1 MISNGEL
8 LIRLISSAIAGG
20 IIGMEREAR
29 NRPAGLRTHIL
40 VTLGSALI
48 MLISLFGF
56 VGFGTQGSGGEPARL
71 AAQVVSGIGFL
82 GAGTIMRNDNN
93 VHGLTTAASIWVCGG
108 IGLAFGSGY
117 YFGGIATTLIVLLT
131 LKSMGAL
138 ESKLFKKSYREL
150 VVSCRKRVGI
160 IGEIG
165 TIFGNNNIGIKDIN
179 VNSTIEEGNIDD
191 AIGNINFI
199 VKLPPNIIVEK
210 LFDEI
215 LSVKD
220 IISVRWQEDIL

>member
-1 MISNGEL
+1 MISNLEL
-8 LIRLISSAIAGG
+8 LIRLVSSAIAGG

-48 MLISLFGF
+48 MLISMYGF
-56 VGFGTQGSGGEPARL
+56 NGFGAQGNGGEPARL

-82 GAGTIMRNDNN
+82 GAGTIMRNENS

-108 IGLAFGSGY
+108 IGLAFGNGY
-117 YFGGIATTLIVLLT
+117 YFGGIATTLIVLVT
-131 LKSMGAL
+131 LKSMGAV
-138 ESKLFKKSYREL
+138 ERKLFKKNYREL
-150 VVSCRKRVGI
+150 VVSCKKRVGI

-165 TIFGNNNIGIKDIN
+165 TIFGNNNIGIRDIT
-179 VNSTIEEGNIDD
+179 VSSVFDEGD
-191 AIGNINFI
+191 ASEIVGNINFI
-199 VKLPPNIIVEK
+199 VKLPSSFIVEK

-215 LSVKD
+215 LSVEG
-220 IISVRWQEDIL
+220 ILSVSWEEDTL